1 MEVDEA
7 TIVTASTKRGA
18 SEDPQDAAKRLRT
31 DDADAMDEAAAR
43 TRAEMTPAER
53 EEAERLHRTAVRAE
67 ALAAAQA
74 AAKERGVALSAAE
87 VAALKKE
94 QEAKPKFVSKCIE
107 CDDEYQQQVDECLSC
122 GGETRKADRGQIEYA
137 DELLNARNGMGQDFI
152 EILREIEMDLDIV
165 DAPTSS

>member
-94 QEAKPKFVSKCIE
+94 QEAKPKFVSKKE
-107 CDDEYQQQVDECLSC
+107 
-122 GGETRKADRGQIEYA
+122 
-137 DELLNARNGMGQDFI
+137 
-152 EILREIEMDLDIV
+152 RERLALERLE
-165 DAPTSS
+165 AKRR

>member
-53 EEAERLHRTAVRAE
+53 EEAGCIEPRLGPKRSR
-67 ALAAAQA
+67 AAQA

-94 QEAKPKFVSKCIE
+94 QEAKPKFVSEERNVERLALERLAKKTRA
-107 CDDEYQQQVDECLSC
+107 QS
-122 GGETRKADRGQIEYA
+122 ETQERSSSPHPCRGKS
-137 DELLNARNGMGQDFI
+137 
-152 EILREIEMDLDIV
+152 
-165 DAPTSS
+165 PP